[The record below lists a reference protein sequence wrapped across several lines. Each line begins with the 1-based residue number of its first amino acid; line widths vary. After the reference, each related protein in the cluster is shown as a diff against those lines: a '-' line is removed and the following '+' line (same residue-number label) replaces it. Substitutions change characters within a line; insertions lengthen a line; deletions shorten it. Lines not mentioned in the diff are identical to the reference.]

1 MRALLDAVRA
11 ACTPRDWSR
20 GVELA
25 RVGAVA
31 GVRRE
36 RDEVV
41 LRVAVKGAGKS
52 PTVALYPG
60 DAEWSCDCD
69 EAGECC
75 FHVAAA
81 VIALQRAVEAG
92 EALPRGSER
101 SGRVGYRLRRVEG
114 GLELVRVRVSEGTG
128 PEGKETPL
136 GFSLVQITS
145 GKVEGPGI
153 VATTADLAVESALGI
168 YKRGPLAPVITRKLV
183 PALAICEDVTLDGK
197 KITAASE
204 PAGYHGRVAAFEGG
218 KGFRLYIVRD
228 PTITEVFSGSGV
240 VLCGDVLRCFDNG
253 GIGPKEAAE
262 LRAGLQFPPE
272 RAGELVAE
280 AIPALRARVKG
291 FREKTD
297 RLPVLSDA
305 RPRVVFEVG
314 RAGTGMSVLPVL
326 VYGTP
331 ETARVEAG
339 RLIIH
344 GREVPRRDAIAEASL
359 VRRLGDLGLQFGRT
373 TSAVGPLAVGLAEAL
388 RQFEGAEIA
397 GESHR
402 EFVRKG
408 PLHARMVTDAGG
420 RLGIAFETGSSGQL
434 STADARRVLEAWQA
448 GAGEVVL
455 DDGGVA
461 PLPVD
466 WLSRFGSEVALLLA
480 AREAGGGEPAPWAR
494 PALAELCRALDYPPP
509 PELAGLAALVE
520 GFEAIPEV
528 PLPADL
534 RVDLRPYQRRGV
546 DWLAFLREA
555 RLGALLADDMG
566 LGKTLQALCAVR
578 GRTLVAAPTSVLH
591 NWAAEAEK
599 FRPGLRV
606 SVYHGPKRRIDPQ
619 ADLTLTSYALLRLDA
634 EALAGE
640 PWDMVILDEAQAIK
654 NPESQVARAAFGLQA
669 GWRLAMTGT
678 PVENRLD
685 ELWSQIHFINPGLLG
700 GRAEFQERYGR
711 PIGDGD
717 AAAARA
723 LRRRIAPFVLRRRKQ
738 EVARELPP
746 RTEVVLRCSLD
757 TRERAVYEAVRAA
770 THEEVVAQLQAG
782 GGVLAALEALLR
794 LRQAACHAA
803 LVPGQSA
810 SRSSKLELLLET
822 LAEAIAE
829 GHKALVFSQWTSLL
843 DLCEPGLQAAGLAFC
858 RLDGSTRDRGGVV
871 ARFQDPD
878 GPPVMLISLKAGG
891 TGLNL
896 TAADHVFLLDPWW
909 NPAVEDQAADR
920 AHRIGQERPVI
931 VHRLVAEDTVE
942 ERILAL
948 QARKRAIAEAALED
962 AAGAAAITRSDLL
975 ALLE

>member
-25 RVGAVA
+25 RAGAVA

-41 LRVAVKGAGKS
+41 LRVALKGAGKS

-69 EAGECC
+69 DAGECC

-81 VIALQRAVEAG
+81 AIALQRAVEAG

-101 SGRVGYRLRRVEG
+101 AGRVGYRLRRAEG

-136 GFSLVQITS
+136 GFSLLQITS
-145 GKVEGPGI
+145 GKAEGPGI
-153 VATTADLAVESALGI
+153 VATAADLAVESALGI
-168 YKRGPLAPVITRKLV
+168 YKRGPLAPVITRKLI

-197 KITAASE
+197 KVTAAVE

-228 PTITEVFSGSGV
+228 PTITEVFAGSGV

-262 LRAGLQFPPE
+262 LRTGLVFPPE

-291 FREKTD
+291 FKEKTD

-305 RPRVVFEVG
+305 KPRVVFEVG

-339 RLIIH
+339 RLVIH
-344 GREVPRRDAIAEASL
+344 GREVPRRDALAEASL

-388 RQFEGAEIA
+388 RGFEGAEMA

-408 PLHARMVTDAGG
+408 PLHARMVTGAGG
-420 RLGIAFETGSSGQL
+420 RLGISFETGSSGHVSQ
-434 STADARRVLEAWQA
+434 ADARRVIEAWQA
-448 GAGEVVL
+448 GASEVVL

-466 WLSRFGSEVALLLA
+466 WLTRFGSEVALLLA
-480 AREAGGGEPAPWAR
+480 AREQGGEPAAWAR
-494 PALAELCRALDYPPP
+494 PALAELCRALDHPPP
-509 PELAGLAALVE
+509 PELASLAALVE
-520 GFEAIPEV
+520 GFEAIPET

-534 RVDLRPYQRRGV
+534 RVELRPYQRRGV

-555 RLGALLADDMG
+555 DLGALLADDMG
-566 LGKTLQALCAVR
+566 LGKTLQALCGVR
-578 GRTLVAAPTSVLH
+578 GRTLVVAPTSVLH

-606 SVYHGPKRRIDPQ
+606 SVYHGPKRRLDPA
-619 ADLTLTSYALLRLDA
+619 ADLTLTSYALMRLDA
-634 EALAGE
+634 EALAAE
-640 PWDMVILDEAQAIK
+640 RWDAVILDEAQAIK

-669 GWRLAMTGT
+669 DWRLAMTGT

-700 GRAEFQERYGR
+700 GRADFQERFGR

-717 AAAARA
+717 ATAARL
-723 LRRRIAPFVLRRRKQ
+723 LRRRIAPFVLRRRKS

-746 RTEVVLRCSLD
+746 RTEVVLRCTLD
-757 TRERAVYEAVRAA
+757 ARERAVYEAVRAA

-794 LRQAACHAA
+794 LRQASCHAA

-810 SRSSKLELLLET
+810 TRSSKLELLLET
-822 LAEAIAE
+822 LSEAIAE

-843 DLCEPGLQAAGLAFC
+843 DLCEPGLQAHGLAFC
-858 RLDGSTRDRGGVV
+858 RLDGSTRDRAGVV

-948 QARKRAIAEAALED
+948 QARKRAIAQAALED

>member
-11 ACTPRDWSR
+11 ACSPRDWSR

-41 LRVAVKGAGKS
+41 LRVAIKGAGKS

-69 EAGECC
+69 DAGECC

-81 VIALQRAVEAG
+81 AIALQRAVEAG

-101 SGRVGYRLRRVEG
+101 AGRVGYRLRRAEG
-114 GLELVRVRVSEGTG
+114 ALELVRMRVSEGTG
-128 PEGKETPL
+128 PESKETPL
-136 GFSLVQITS
+136 GYSLAAITG

-153 VATTADLAVESALGI
+153 VATAADFEVESALGI
-168 YKRGPLAPVITRKLV
+168 YKRGPLAPVITRKLI
-183 PALAICEDVTLDGK
+183 PALAGCEDVTLDGK
-197 KITAASE
+197 KLTAGVE

-228 PTITEVFSGSGV
+228 PTITEVFPASGV
-240 VLCGDVLRCFDNG
+240 VLCGEVLRCFDNG

-262 LRAGLQFPPE
+262 LRVGLQFTPE

-331 ETARVEAG
+331 ESARVEAG
-339 RLIIH
+339 RLVIH
-344 GREVPRRDAIAEASL
+344 GREVPRRDALAEASL
-359 VRRLGDLGLQFGRT
+359 VRRLSDLGLQFGRT
-373 TSAVGPLAVGLAEAL
+373 SSAVGPMAVGMAEAL
-388 RQFEGAEIA
+388 RGFEGGEIA

-408 PLHARMVTDAGG
+408 PLHARMIDGEGG
-420 RLGIAFETGSSGQL
+420 RLGIAFETGSSGHVSQ
-434 STADARRVLEAWQA
+434 ADARRVIEAWQA
-448 GAGEVVL
+448 GASEVVL

-466 WLSRFGSEVALLLA
+466 WLSRFGTEVALLLA
-480 AREAGGGEPAPWAR
+480 AREQGSTPAAWAG
-494 PALAELCRALDYPPP
+494 PALAELCRALNHPPP

-520 GFEAIPEV
+520 GFEAIPETR
-528 PLPADL
+528 LPDDL
-534 RVDLRPYQRRGV
+534 QVELRPYQRRGV

-555 RLGALLADDMG
+555 GLGGLLADDMG

-578 GRTLVAAPTSVLH
+578 GRTLVVAPTSVIH

-606 SVYHGPKRRIDPQ
+606 SVYHGPKRRLDPQ

-640 PWDMVILDEAQAIK
+640 RWDAVILDEAQAIK

-669 GWRLAMTGT
+669 DWCLAMTGT

-700 GRAEFQERYGR
+700 GRADFQERFGR

-717 AAAARA
+717 QAAARA

-746 RTEVVLRCSLD
+746 RTEVVLRCTLD
-757 TRERAVYEAVRAA
+757 ARERAVYDAVRAA

-810 SRSSKLELLLET
+810 ARSSKLDLLLET

-843 DLCEPGLQAAGLAFC
+843 DLCEPGLKAAGLSFC
-858 RLDGSTRDRGGVV
+858 RLDGSTRDRAGVV
-871 ARFQDPD
+871 NRFQDPD

-948 QARKRAIAEAALED
+948 QGRKRAIAQAALED